1 MSSTTGR
8 IGTRSSNSSKHP
20 GLANKGTVRRTSAEV
35 KAAAKAKEAA
45 KNAKKKAHEARIQRV
60 AEFESMAK
68 TNEETMDATPRPNFA
83 PRVNH
88 TSPGPGSDIS
98 LAPPGESDGNNLP
111 DSAILAETPAPKKI
125 PAVKAKNSKK
135 LTTNAENSGDESE
148 PLSLN
153 IPRGRPVYPA
163 PVLEETDT
171 DGDSPPMRSWRRKR
185 DARRAAQDEPE
196 DSESVVAEEKDL
208 PPPSKKSRNS
218 NVEKPQLEAGRKK
231 KESVHNAIAAIQQEM
246 SADSGQAREKQK
258 EDEVTV
264 IEPEGNLRKSQS
276 AGSKRFGDGPQ
287 WKRQEEENAGGS
299 LKKRPNQ
306 NKDQIGLPGHGDTT

>member
-88 TSPGPGSDIS
+88 TSPGPGPDNEI
-98 LAPPGESDGNNLP
+98 APPGESDGNN
-111 DSAILAETPAPKKI
+111 SAILAETPAPKKLATI
-125 PAVKAKNSKK
+125 
-135 LTTNAENSGDESE
+135 AEDSGDESE

-153 IPRGRPVYPA
+153 IVPRGRPVYPA
-163 PVLEETDT
+163 LALVLEETDT
-171 DGDSPPMRSWRRKR
+171 DGDSPPMRRWRRKR

-196 DSESVVAEEKDL
+196 DSVVAEEKDL

-218 NVEKPQLEAGRKK
+218 NVEKPQPEAGRKK
-231 KESVHNAIAAIQQEM
+231 KESVRNAIAAIQRDM
-246 SADSGQAREKQK
+246 SADSGQARENLKQK

-264 IEPEGNLRKSQS
+264 IEPEGNSKKSQS

-287 WKRQEEENAGGS
+287 WNRQEEENASGS